1 MRCQGRRQLTDR
13 QSLSIPSRH
22 RRIVFNQ
29 ISQLMKLENPELCVA
44 FGPAIS
50 RHKNSSTSLLAN
62 CKLSLRLAKRDNRA
76 TRKSPAEEKIPPV
89 GRLLDCQKKK
99 STQGKA
105 PPPWGGAPA
114 EHYKNGLPSRQNN
127 FNREG
132 GWVKKKWS
140 GLACQ
145 PAPNPWWQLC
155 AIGAA
160 KGSSPWLLFTRLPGP
175 SPRTSTVSTARS
187 PPRRL
192 RAKTPTRTPA

>member
-1 MRCQGRRQLTDR
+1 MRCQRRRQLTDR

-145 PAPNPWWQLC
+145 PAPNPGGGSAC
-155 AIGAA
+155 GERRRVAA
-160 KGSSPWLLFTRLPGP
+160 RGCRLPGP
-175 SPRTSTVSTARS
+175 RALRHAPWPCRGALSPTSPDAENK
-187 PPRRL
+187 
-192 RAKTPTRTPA
+192 RAPA

>member
-1 MRCQGRRQLTDR
+1 MRCQRRRQLTDR

-76 TRKSPAEEKIPPV
+76 TRKSPAEEKIPM
-89 GRLLDCQKKK
+89 
-99 STQGKA
+99 
-105 PPPWGGAPA
+105 
-114 EHYKNGLPSRQNN
+114 
-127 FNREG
+127 
-132 GWVKKKWS
+132 KKKWS

-145 PAPNPWWQLC
+145 PAPNPGGGSAC
-155 AIGAA
+155 GERRRVAA
-160 KGSSPWLLFTRLPGP
+160 RGCRLPGP
-175 SPRTSTVSTARS
+175 RALRHAPWPCRGALSPTSPDAENK
-187 PPRRL
+187 
-192 RAKTPTRTPA
+192 RAPA